1 MKKLLILLLL
11 AVTSLTG
18 FAQTIWKADKA
29 HTQIKFDVTHMGIS
43 TVSGAFTEFE
53 ASITAT
59 KEDFS
64 DAVFN
69 FTAKATS
76 VNTGIEQRDKHLR
89 SADFFD
95 VEQFPDMSFKST
107 KLEKISD
114 RKYKLSGNLTLHGIT
129 KPVQLELW
137 HRGTITNPKSKKQV
151 AGFNVSG
158 TLNRSDFAFGT
169 KFPTQMLGEE
179 IKISADGEFSVE

>member
-1 MKKLLILLLL
+1 MKKLLVLLLL
-11 AVTSLTG
+11 AAISLPG
-18 FAQTIWKADKA
+18 LAQTIWKADKA

-43 TVSGAFTEFE
+43 TVSGAFTDFE
-53 ASITAT
+53 ASLTTT
-59 KEDFS
+59 KDDFS

-69 FTAKATS
+69 FTAKAVS

-95 VEQFPDMSFKST
+95 VEQFSTLSFKST
-107 KLEKISD
+107 GLEKISEG
-114 RKYKLSGNLTLHGIT
+114 RYKLSGDLTLHGVT
-129 KPVQLELW
+129 KPIQLELW

-158 TLNRSDFAFGT
+158 SLNRSDFAIGT
-169 KFPTQMLGEE
+169 KFPAEMLGEQV
-179 IKISADGEFSVE
+179 KLTADGEFSVE

>member
-53 ASITAT
+53 ASITAA

-69 FTAKATS
+69 FTAKAAS

-95 VEQFPDMSFKST
+95 VEQFPDLSFKST

-114 RKYKLSGNLTLHGIT
+114 GKYKLSGNLTLHGIT

-151 AGFNVSG
+151 AGFHVSG

-169 KFPTQMLGEE
+169 KFPAQMLGEE
-179 IKISADGEFSVE
+179 IRITADGEFSVE